1 MIRME
6 CNIEDLSTSGNH
18 LMWTWGYIEDL
29 FCCCFVV
36 VVTQPENIMLS
47 DKNAEHP
54 EIKIIDFG
62 LAHRFVPG
70 EEYKSL
76 CGTPQYLGER

>member
-1 MIRME
+1 MHIWKVSDVE
-6 CNIEDLSTSGNH
+6 HG
-18 LMWTWGYIEDL
+18 GVYIPDFL
-29 FCCCFVV
+29 F
-36 VVTQPENIMLS
+36 QPENIMLS

-62 LAHRFVPG
+62 LAHRFEAG

-76 CGTPQYLGER
+76 CGTPQYVGERETKNRKDSLNENK